1 MSEPETLLEF
11 PTDFPI
17 KIMGERRD
25 DFAQT
30 MVELVQRHA
39 PDFRPESV
47 EMRASR
53 SGNYLSVTCVVRATS
68 KAQLDALYREIT
80 AHPWVKMA
88 L

>member
-1 MSEPETLLEF
+1 MSEQQTLLSF

-30 MVELVQRHA
+30 MVDIVLRHA
-39 PDFRPESV
+39 PDFQPETV

-53 SGNYLSVTCVVRATS
+53 SGNYLSVTCTVRATS
-68 KAQLDALYREIT
+68 KAQLDALYREVT
-80 AHPWVKMA
+80 SHPWVKMV

>member
-1 MSEPETLLEF
+1 MSEQDTLLQF

-30 MVELVQRHA
+30 MVEVVLRHA
-39 PDFRPESV
+39 PDFRPETV
-47 EMRASR
+47 EMRASS

-68 KAQLDALYREIT
+68 REQLDNLYREIT

>member
-1 MSEPETLLEF
+1 MSEQDTLLTF
-11 PTDFPI
+11 PADFPI

-25 DFAQT
+25 AFAQA
-30 MVELVQRHA
+30 MVDLVLRHA
-39 PDFRPESV
+39 PDFRPETV
-47 EMRASR
+47 EMRVSR